1 MKMKYLFF
9 LVLLSSCMSKSD
21 SASESLQGVWN
32 VTKISQTV
40 DGTTDSQDGML
51 GTFEFTQTTVDY
63 SYQFNGVTE
72 ANDFEYQLDI
82 TRENAGFTNVDRFD
96 IVGEENFRVRFGDQT
111 SDAYENADM
120 MVLERVL
127 VTDSLSLDQ
136 RFILEKN

>member
-1 MKMKYLFF
+1 MKYLFF

-82 TRENAGFTNVDRFD
+82 TRENAGFTKVDRFD
-96 IVGEENFRVRFGDQT
+96 IIGEENFRVRFGDQT
-111 SDAYENADM
+111 SDAHENADM

>member
-1 MKMKYLFF
+1 MKYLFF

-51 GTFEFTQTTVDY
+51 GTFEFSQTTVDY

-82 TRENAGFTNVDRFD
+82 TRENAGFTKVDRFD
-96 IVGEENFRVRFGDQT
+96 IIGEENFRVRFGDQT
-111 SDAYENADM
+111 SDAHENADM

>member
-1 MKMKYLFF
+1 MKYLFF

-51 GTFEFTQTTVDY
+51 GTFEFSQTTVDY

-82 TRENAGFTNVDRFD
+82 TRENAGFTKVDRFD
-96 IVGEENFRVRFGDQT
+96 IIGEENFRVRFGDQT
-111 SDAYENADM
+111 SDAHENADM
-120 MVLERVL
+120 MVLEKVL

>member
-51 GTFEFTQTTVDY
+51 GTFEFSQTTVDY

-82 TRENAGFTNVDRFD
+82 TRENAGFTKVDRFD
-96 IVGEENFRVRFGDQT
+96 IIGEENFRVRFGDQT
-111 SDAYENADM
+111 SDAHENADM
-120 MVLERVL
+120 MVLEKVL